1 MRRGSLRSRTTASAP
16 YCYTY
21 LYLASRRCRYS
32 LIGPR
37 RAPDPPAKERLY
49 EKRILAGQR
58 RVCVDTWTNRL
69 VLRLSL
75 QSGSDPLKSGPAK
88 AGPAGPATPPL
99 NIYI

>member
-1 MRRGSLRSRTTASAP
+1 MHIWIQRRRRHFNSGQATANKSICA
-16 YCYTY
+16 
-21 LYLASRRCRYS
+21 
-32 LIGPR
+32 
-37 RAPDPPAKERLY
+37 PAKERERLY
-49 EKRILAGQR
+49 EKRVHAGQR

-99 NIYI
+99 GYIIMFYK